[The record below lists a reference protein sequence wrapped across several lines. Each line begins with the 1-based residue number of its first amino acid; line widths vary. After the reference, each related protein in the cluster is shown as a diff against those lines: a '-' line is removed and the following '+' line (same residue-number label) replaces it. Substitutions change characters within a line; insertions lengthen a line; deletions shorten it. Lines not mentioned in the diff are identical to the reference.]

1 MLLSCLGTV
10 QFGSGV
16 AFVSSTDFRQLALK
30 GQAGKAERLFRAAVS
45 AFCSLTRPSRLEIT
59 QFEDLALPLFQ
70 MVSVEARR
78 FAAAALS
85 ECAYA
90 PIALVRQLSNQPV
103 EVAAPLIIRSPV
115 LKDIDLIALIGRHGL
130 AHARV
135 IARRANL
142 NPAISDLIRALEN
155 PKLVRLPTANVRAQQ
170 ANQAL
175 EEAGDDSLQN
185 SACPLPGTSAENA
198 RRRLRSMMVSSS
210 SANQKAHPV
219 SSYISLR
226 DAALSGNAGSFAGAL
241 AKAIGIASPVAPALT
256 ETSSYSS
263 LMAVLRYLYLTEE
276 RAFLV
281 MAAAFPGRFEHVEA
295 IRAFLDDY
303 RSIDPAKADAVVS
316 QWKSRQSSSP
326 AETKSP
332 VRLRAS

>member
-1 MLLSCLGTV
+1 M
-10 QFGSGV
+10 
-16 AFVSSTDFRQLALK
+16 K
-30 GQAGKAERLFRAAVS
+30 GEAGKAERLFRAAVS
-45 AFCSLTRPSRLEIT
+45 AFCSLTRPTRQEIT

-103 EVAAPLIIRSPV
+103 DIAAPLIVRSPV
-115 LKDIDLIALIGRHGL
+115 LRDIDLIALIGRHGL

-155 PKLVRLPTANVRAQQ
+155 PKLVRLPSSRERSRPA
-170 ANQAL
+170 
-175 EEAGDDSLQN
+175 EGSGDSDN
-185 SACPLPGTSAENA
+185 NTPIPGASAENA
-198 RRRLRSMMVSSS
+198 RRRLRSMML
-210 SANQKAHPV
+210 APTAAPQNEEKPHPA
-219 SSYISLR
+219 SYATLR
-226 DAALSGNAGSFAGAL
+226 DAALTGNSGTFAAAL
-241 AKAIGIASPVAPALT
+241 ADAIGIASSPPAPLA
-256 ETSSYSS
+256 EASGYSS

-281 MAAAFPGRFEHVEA
+281 MAAAFPGRFAHVEA

-303 RSIDPAKADAVVS
+303 RMIEPAAAESIVN
-316 QWKSRQSSSP
+316 QWKSRQSSTSAEAKSP
-326 AETKSP
+326 A
-332 VRLRAS
+332 RLRAS